1 MEACILYTMPKRKI
15 SIPSRA
21 KYAMNK
27 RMRRSTTA
35 SKALSIAKRTA
46 KIVRKTIERKQCN
59 FNSAAAVSSSGLAVS
74 PFINLTQ
81 GTQDGEG
88 YDPSA
93 RIGNKVTLLSQKFD
107 MNFVG
112 ENSTFNQLR
121 CLIVES
127 VDGATTLALTDVL
140 QFANYSLHGDLI
152 FVSPYTTKTGTNKRY
167 KIHMDK
173 TFELNGTMN
182 GGRITKQI
190 HHKVKFGKTGKV
202 INFNGNAA
210 QPVDHKMHLFVIS
223 DSTVVNHPSIKYNC
237 RSSFIDS

>member
-1 MEACILYTMPKRKI
+1 MPKRKI
-15 SIPSRA
+15 SIPQRA
-21 KYAMNK
+21 QYAMNK

-59 FNSAAAVSSSGLAVS
+59 YSQSLSISSSGTATY
-74 PFINLTQ
+74 PFITLTQ
-81 GTQDGEG
+81 GTEDGEG
-88 YDPSA
+88 YNPSA

-107 MNFVG
+107 MNIVG
-112 ENSTFNQLR
+112 ENSTFNQVR
-121 CLIVES
+121 VLIVES
-127 VDGATTLALTDVL
+127 VDGSTSLALTDVL
-140 QFANYSLHGDLI
+140 QYANYSLHGDLI

-202 INFNGNAA
+202 INFNGNAGN
-210 QPVDHKMHLFVIS
+210 PVDHKMHLFCIS